1 LQIILKEVNFLTEN
15 KLQNPK
21 QIKIGYYSMGLSS
34 VLAGVLL
41 VLNQLNYKVYEGV
54 YILWPIMMILLG
66 LEIILTKAITSIK
79 NPDYSLKPSWAI
91 ILICCFLV
99 ACSQI
104 WMMVMD
110 LKLY

>member
-1 LQIILKEVNFLTEN
+1 VNFLTEN
-15 KLQNPK
+15 KLESAK
-21 QIKIGYYSMGLSS
+21 EAKIGYYSMGLSS

-41 VLNQLNYKVYEGV
+41 VLNQLNYRVYEGI
-54 YILWPIMMILLG
+54 YILWPVMMILLG
-66 LEIILTKAITSIK
+66 LEIILTKAIISIK

-104 WMMVMD
+104 WMMFMD
-110 LKLY
+110 LQLYWLR